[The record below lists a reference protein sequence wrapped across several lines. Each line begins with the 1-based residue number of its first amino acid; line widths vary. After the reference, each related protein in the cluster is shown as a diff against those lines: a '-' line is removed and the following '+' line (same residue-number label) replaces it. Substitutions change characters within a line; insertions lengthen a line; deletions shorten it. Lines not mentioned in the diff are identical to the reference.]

1 MANKENEF
9 MTTLADEWKKR
20 DMEREVL
27 LKKKL
32 EEYNLL
38 ENKLQQVGNFV
49 SAKLCFDLLCKS
61 IDRFLYEGN
70 TGA

>member
-1 MANKENEF
+1 

-32 EEYNLL
+32 EEYSLL
-38 ENKLQQVGNFV
+38 EKKLQQVESFIYLE
-49 SAKLCFDLLCKS
+49 KFIL
-61 IDRFLYEGN
+61 E
-70 TGA
+70 

>member
-1 MANKENEF
+1 

-38 ENKLQQVGNFV
+38 EKKLQQVRNFIY
-49 SAKLCFDLLCKS
+49 L
-61 IDRFLYEGN
+61 
-70 TGA
+70 

>member
-1 MANKENEF
+1 

-20 DMEREVL
+20 DMEHEVL

-38 ENKLQQVGNFV
+38 EKKLQQ
-49 SAKLCFDLLCKS
+49 
-61 IDRFLYEGN
+61 LYLFIKFFFRIGIV
-70 TGA
+70 

>member
-1 MANKENEF
+1 

-27 LKKKL
+27 LKKKV

-38 ENKLQQVGNFV
+38 EKKLQQVG
-49 SAKLCFDLLCKS
+49 S
-61 IDRFLYEGN
+61 FLYL
-70 TGA
+70 

>member
-1 MANKENEF
+1 

-38 ENKLQQVGNFV
+38 EKKLQQVG
-49 SAKLCFDLLCKS
+49 S
-61 IDRFLYEGN
+61 FLYLYKFILE
-70 TGA
+70 